1 MNITKFMNHNELIP
15 FYSER
20 GIEISDSFEND
31 PDFSFIIE
39 DNKNIIAAITCS
51 KIDNTYIIEAIAVDE
66 KYERQRIGTKLIQHL
81 IKFIESIGGKEIIL
95 NAKNTLF
102 FEKNDFKIIDK
113 IEVPVDAYSYCF
125 ECLEYQKNCFPKIM
139 RYKSKE

>member
-1 MNITKFMNHNELIP
+1 MNITKFINHNELIP

-39 DNKNIIAAITCS
+39 DNKKIIAAITCS

-66 KYERQRIGTKLIQHL
+66 KYERQRLGTKLIQHSIEL
-81 IKFIESIGGKEIIL
+81 IKSIGGEEIIL
-95 NAKNTLF
+95 NAKNPLF
-102 FEKNDFKIIDK
+102 FEKNNFKTIDK
-113 IEVPVDAYSYCF
+113 TEVPVNAYSYCF
-125 ECLEYQKNCFPKIM
+125 ECPDYQKNCFPKIM
-139 RYKSKE
+139 KHVK